1 MTVDYTFAP
10 ILLDASPIP
19 SRFVAPLDSPTGG
32 VWLESRPVASVPVSW
47 DRGQSIMAIVIGGH
61 LVYVGPPRDLDL
73 ALRPRRRGQRP
84 TGTPRSVWWRMS
96 RSERRRLV
104 SDPAFASLPVV
115 KPAPVGVWNNG
126 LAVAEVGP

>member
-1 MTVDYTFAP
+1 MIAIP
-10 ILLDASPIP
+10 HGLAASPMP
-19 SRFVAPLDSPTGG
+19 SRFAVAPLDSRRI
-32 VWLESRPVASVPVSW
+32 VWH
-47 DRGQSIMAIVIGGH
+47 RGQPISIVIEAGR

-104 SDPAFASLPVV
+104 SDPAFASLPVLI
-115 KPAPVGVWNNG
+115 APEPRRR
-126 LAVAEVGP
+126 AA